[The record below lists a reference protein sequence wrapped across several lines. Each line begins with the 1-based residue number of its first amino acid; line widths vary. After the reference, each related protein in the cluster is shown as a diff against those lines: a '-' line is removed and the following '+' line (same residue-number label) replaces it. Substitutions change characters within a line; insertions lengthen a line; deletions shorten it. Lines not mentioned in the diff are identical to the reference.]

1 MYSSVFKRFF
11 DLVLAFVALLFLIPI
26 FIPIILLLL
35 LTGEHRV
42 FYLQER
48 IGLKNK
54 KFKICK
60 FATMLKNSPN
70 MGTGSLTLRN
80 DPRVTWVGRFLRKS
94 KINELPQ
101 IFNVINGTMSIIG
114 PRPQME
120 VDFKAFPE
128 EIQKVIYNEK
138 PGISGIGSIVFRD
151 EEKLMSN
158 TDMEPHS
165 YYRAVIAPY
174 KGALEKWYL
183 SNISFSV
190 DIKLIFLTIWVVI
203 SPQSQ
208 MCFEILKDLP
218 SLPDAL
224 KDQ

>member
-1 MYSSVFKRFF
+1 MYSSAFKRLF
-11 DLVLAFVALLFLIPI
+11 DLLLALVALLLLIPV
-26 FIPIILLLL
+26 FIPITFLLL
-35 LTGEHRV
+35 LTGEHKV
-42 FYLQER
+42 FYLQDR
-48 IGLKNK
+48 IGLKNR

-158 TDMEPHS
+158 TDMEPHT

-174 KGALEKWYL
+174 KGELEVWYL
-183 SNISFSV
+183 SNISFWV

-208 MCFEILKDLP
+208 MCFKILKGLP

-224 KDQ
+224 KN